1 MEGRSP
7 YILHL
12 ITEYSSL
19 LGPAGFCAKAA
30 IAPTP
35 HIGDSILIDRETRA
49 RSGVHSARGIAAA
62 QTKTSTSAPL
72 ISLEPS
78 RSR

>member
-35 HIGDSILIDRETRA
+35 HIGASILRDRDTRA
-49 RSGVHSARGIAAA
+49 VEGVHSARGIAAA

-72 ISLEPS
+72 IFSEAP